1 MSIQK
6 IPLYVYHRF
15 LDEAGDATFYA
26 KGRGGHLPII
36 GQDGV
41 SKSFMLGMLRFDDD
55 LGIIRKMILDKQ
67 QAVEESLYYQKVP
80 SVVKR
85 VQKGGFYFHANED
98 LPELRKEFFDFI
110 QSLNCSFQ
118 GVMGQKDVEIF
129 EKKHNGKKS
138 EFYADLLSHLISDGL
153 VGQPKTVLNIAELD
167 NSTKLHNLHFAL
179 EKARNRLA
187 KSTPTGREVGNVQ
200 FNINKFK
207 DEPLLSV
214 ADYFCWAVQ
223 RVFETGE
230 TRFYDFISKK
240 IERVVDLYN
249 KKGGIAAALT
259 FDRQNPLTEANKI
272 IGPQS
277 P

>member
-6 IPLYVYHRF
+6 VPLHTYHRF

-26 KGRGGHLPII
+26 KRRGGHLPII

-41 SKSFMLGMLRFDDD
+41 SKSFLLGMLRFDDD
-55 LGIIRKMILDKQ
+55 LGVVRQLILEKQ
-67 QAVEESLYYQKVP
+67 RSVEQSLYYQKVP

-85 VQKGGFYFHANED
+85 IQKGGFYFHANDD
-98 LPELRKEFFDFI
+98 LPELRKEFFDLI

-118 GVMGQKDVEIF
+118 AIVGQKNIEIF
-129 EKKHNGKKS
+129 EKKHNGQKS

-153 VGQPKTVLNIAELD
+153 IDQPKIVLNIAELD
-167 NSTKLHNLHFAL
+167 NSTKLHNLNFAL
-179 EKARNRLA
+179 EKAKNRLG
-187 KSTPTGREVGNVQ
+187 KLTLSSHGVGSVQ
-200 FNINKFK
+200 FNIRKFK
-207 DEPLLSV
+207 DEPLLAV

-230 TRFYDFISKK
+230 TRFYDFISNK

-259 FDRQNPLTEANKI
+259 FDRHNLLTETNKI
-272 IGPQS
+272 VGPQS